1 MSCMLCYEFQRKLE
15 GTKVTIE
22 SFLAWK
28 TKFDAETVKV
38 KVVRDPSKPTG
49 REMFLNNA
57 ALNESDIEFLTSG
70 KTLKYTQVLQKYYNK
85 NLSLLSTQ
93 ITMTSIARETNFVLN
108 DFFSAGESI
117 QVDEALFDGLD
128 DLDLDDEEEDDPDW
142 NPDD

>member
-1 MSCMLCYEFQRKLE
+1 M
-15 GTKVTIE
+15 TIE